1 MRLSELIGG
10 KPPGG
15 SDPEIAG
22 IATDSRTVRPGYL
35 FAALPGTRV
44 DGATFIKQAV
54 GAGAVAVLARSDVK
68 PCPDTAWI
76 ADANPRR
83 QIALIAARFYARQPR
98 TIAAVTGTSGKT
110 SVADFTR
117 QLWQA
122 TGRPAASLGTLGVRT
137 TAATEK
143 LDHTTP
149 DPIVLH
155 QALDRLAGSGID
167 HLAIE
172 ASSHGLDQARLD
184 GVRIAAAAFTTFGI
198 DHGDYHPTPQDYLAA
213 KLRLFD
219 ALLPADGAAVLN
231 ADTPVFAEVRA
242 VCDRRSLRVFTYGRG
257 GLDLRIIDAA
267 ATPSGQQVTA
277 EIFGH
282 RHTVPLALY
291 GTFQAGNVM
300 AALGLV
306 VATGTP
312 VDAALAVVAGLEGVP
327 GRLQKVAAHPNGAP
341 VFVDYAHKPDAL
353 EAVLTAL
360 RPHVAGRLHIVFG
373 CGGDRDRAKRPMMGD
388 IARRLADRVIV
399 TDDNPR
405 TEVPAAI
412 RAEVMA
418 GCPDATE
425 IGDRREA
432 IRVAAA
438 GLQPDDLLVVAG
450 KGHEQGQ
457 IVGAEIRP
465 FDDAA
470 EVRAA
475 VAAL

>member
-10 KPPGG
+10 KAADG

-22 IATDSRTVRPGYL
+22 IATDSRAVRPGYL
-35 FAALPGTRV
+35 FAALPGTKL
-44 DGATFIKQAV
+44 DGADFIKQAV
-54 GAGAVAVLARSDVK
+54 RAGAVAVLAKSGVK
-68 PCPDTAWI
+68 PCPQTAWI
-76 ADANPRR
+76 ADDNPRR

-122 TGRPAASLGTLGVRT
+122 AGQPSASLGTLGVRT
-137 TAATEK
+137 AAATEK
-143 LDHTTP
+143 LAHTTP

-155 QALDRLAGSGID
+155 QALDKLAGQGIE

-184 GVRIAAAAFTTFGI
+184 GVRVAAAAFTTFGI

-213 KLRLFD
+213 KLRLF
-219 ALLPADGAAVLN
+219 AELLPPDGAAVLN

-257 GLDLRIIDAA
+257 GLDLRIIDAVATA
-267 ATPSGQQVTA
+267 AGQQVTA
-277 EIFGH
+277 EIFGQ

-291 GTFQAGNVM
+291 GTFQSGNVM

-312 VDAALAVVAGLEGVP
+312 IDAAVAALTSLDGVP

-341 VFVDYAHKPDAL
+341 IFVDYAHKPDAL

-360 RPHVAGRLHIVFG
+360 RPHVTGRLHAVFG
-373 CGGDRDRAKRPMMGD
+373 CGGDRDRAKRPLMGD

-405 TEVPAAI
+405 TEPPAAI

-425 IGDRREA
+425 IADRAEA
-432 IRVAAA
+432 IRVAVAA
-438 GLQPDDLLVVAG
+438 LQPDDLLVVAG

-457 IVGAEIRP
+457 IIGDQVRP

>member
-10 KPPGG
+10 KAADG
-15 SDPEIAG
+15 SDPEITG
-22 IATDSRTVRPGYL
+22 IATDSRAVRPGYL
-35 FAALPGTRV
+35 FAALPGTRL
-44 DGATFIKQAV
+44 DGAQFIKQAV
-54 GAGAVAVLARSDVK
+54 GAGAVAVLARNDVK
-68 PCPDTAWI
+68 PCPKTAWVS
-76 ADANPRR
+76 DANPRR

-122 TGRPAASLGTLGVRT
+122 TGRQAASLGTLGVRT
-137 TAATEK
+137 AQATDK
-143 LDHTTP
+143 LAHTTP

-155 QALDRLAGSGID
+155 QALDRLAGEGID
-167 HLAIE
+167 SLAIE

-198 DHGDYHPTPQDYLAA
+198 DHGDYHPTPEDYLAA
-213 KLRLFD
+213 KLRLFED
-219 ALLPADGAAVLN
+219 LLPADGAAVLN
-231 ADTPVFAEVRA
+231 ADTTVFREVRA

-257 GLDLRIIDAA
+257 GLDLRIIDAT
-267 ATPSGQQVTA
+267 ATASGQQIVA
-277 EIFGH
+277 EIFGQ
-282 RHTVPLALY
+282 RHTVSLGLY

-312 VDAALAVVAGLEGVP
+312 IEAAVAALPGLDGVP

-341 VFVDYAHKPDAL
+341 IFVDYAHKPDAL

-360 RPHVAGRLHIVFG
+360 RPHVTGRLHVVFG
-373 CGGDRDRAKRPMMGD
+373 CGGDRDRAKRPLMGE
-388 IARRLADRVIV
+388 IAQRLADQVIV

-405 TEVPAAI
+405 TEEPATIRREILAACPDAREIGERAEAI
-412 RAEVMA
+412 RAAV
-418 GCPDATE
+418 
-425 IGDRREA
+425 EA
-432 IRVAAA
+432 LA
-438 GLQPDDLLVVAG
+438 PNDLLVVAG

-457 IVGAEIRP
+457 IIGDQVRP

>member
-1 MRLSELIGG
+1 LRLSELIGG
-10 KPPGG
+10 KAADG
-15 SDPEIAG
+15 SDPEITG
-22 IATDSRTVRPGYL
+22 IATDSRAVRPGYL
-35 FAALPGTRV
+35 FAALPGTRL
-44 DGATFIKQAV
+44 DGAQFIKQAV
-54 GAGAVAVLARSDVK
+54 GAGAVAVLARNDVK
-68 PCPDTAWI
+68 PCPKTAWVS
-76 ADANPRR
+76 DANPRR

-122 TGRPAASLGTLGVRT
+122 TGRQAASLGTLGVRT
-137 TAATEK
+137 AQATDK
-143 LDHTTP
+143 LAHTTP
-149 DPIVLH
+149 GPIVLH
-155 QALDRLAGSGID
+155 QALDRLAGEGID
-167 HLAIE
+167 SLAIE

-198 DHGDYHPTPQDYLAA
+198 DHGDYHPTPEDYLAA
-213 KLRLFD
+213 KLRLFED
-219 ALLPADGAAVLN
+219 LLPADGAAVLN
-231 ADTPVFAEVRA
+231 ADTPVFREVRA

-257 GLDLRIIDAA
+257 GLDLRIVDAT
-267 ATPSGQQVTA
+267 ATGSGQQIVA
-277 EIFGH
+277 EIFGQ
-282 RHTVPLALY
+282 RHTVPLGLY

-312 VDAALAVVAGLEGVP
+312 IEAAVAALPQLEGVP
-327 GRLQKVAAHPNGAP
+327 GRLQKVAVHPNGAP
-341 VFVDYAHKPDAL
+341 IFVDYAHKPDAL

-360 RPHVAGRLHIVFG
+360 RPHVTGRLHVVFG
-373 CGGDRDRAKRPMMGD
+373 CGGDRDRAKRPLMGE
-388 IARRLADRVIV
+388 IAQRLADQVIV

-405 TEVPAAI
+405 TEEPATIRREILAACPDAREIGERAEAI
-412 RAEVMA
+412 RAAV
-418 GCPDATE
+418 
-425 IGDRREA
+425 EA
-432 IRVAAA
+432 LA
-438 GLQPDDLLVVAG
+438 PNDLLVVAG

-457 IVGAEIRP
+457 IIGNQVRP